1 MTEAELSEVGWP
13 TDRSRDSKRIGI
25 EPLRL
30 RLVFEMTG
38 TLLMR

>member
-13 TDRSRDSKRIGI
+13 ADRVCDGELTRL

-30 RLVFEMTG
+30 AFE
-38 TLLMR
+38 